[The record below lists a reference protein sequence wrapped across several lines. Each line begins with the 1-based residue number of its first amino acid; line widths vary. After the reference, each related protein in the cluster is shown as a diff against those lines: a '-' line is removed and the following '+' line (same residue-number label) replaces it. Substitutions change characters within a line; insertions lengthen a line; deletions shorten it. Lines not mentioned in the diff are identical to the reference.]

1 MLTLGS
7 RGKYGEEIFGLKSTY
22 FEGLPPKS
30 VNLYWRRFRLADMP
44 LDDQDK
50 FDQWLRDEWYKK
62 DELMEEYMLK
72 GRFPALPT
80 AEASGKDSKGGYVE
94 TEVKTRYPFEILQI
108 FVVLGIVGL
117 MWHNVAKA
125 IRVFT
130 G

>member
-1 MLTLGS
+1 
-7 RGKYGEEIFGLKSTY
+7 
-22 FEGLPPKS
+22 
-30 VNLYWRRFRLADMP
+30 MP

-62 DELMEEYMLK
+62 DELMEEYMLN

-80 AEASGKDSKGGYVE
+80 PTAEAAGKESDAKGEYIE

-108 FVVLGIVGL
+108 FVVVGIVGL